1 MQLRTECL
9 ILQELA
15 MVLKT
20 EPIAK
25 PLSDLIEIMH
35 SIRHTDEGFIA
46 IKSEVDKESVFTVHI
61 PYKEKT
67 I

>member
-1 MQLRTECL
+1 
-9 ILQELA
+9 

-35 SIRHTDEGFIA
+35 AIRHTDEGFIA